1 MSEAGLLADPAEV
14 RVILIASARA
24 GEAIS
29 YSEVLALLGHHF
41 SRPKMR
47 QLCKVLAFV
56 DDDAEE
62 RSEPELAVLVVRQ
75 SDGLPGHG
83 WWVGGAKKHGYTGLW
98 EGPKA
103 MKLIRKLQRRTFEF
117 WAGREA

>member
-14 RVILIASARA
+14 RAILVASAQA
-24 GEAIS
+24 GQWIS
-29 YSEVLALLGHHF
+29 YSEVLGLLGHHF

-47 QLCKVLAFV
+47 QLCKVLGYV
-56 DDDAEE
+56 DDDADD
-62 RSEPELAVLVVRQ
+62 RGEPELAVLVVRQ
-75 SDGLPGHG
+75 SDGLPGQG
-83 WWVGGAKKHGYTGLW
+83 WWIEGAKRHGYTGLW

-103 MKLIRKLQRRTFEF
+103 ACLIRKIQKQAFDY